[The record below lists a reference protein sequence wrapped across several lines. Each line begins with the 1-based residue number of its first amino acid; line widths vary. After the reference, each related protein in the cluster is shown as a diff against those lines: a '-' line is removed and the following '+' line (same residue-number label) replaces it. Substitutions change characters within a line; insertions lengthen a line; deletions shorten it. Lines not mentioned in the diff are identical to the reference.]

1 MTYILLTNPA
11 CSTCRNGLALLQEN
25 GIEPTLRKYMNVS
38 EQLSVEELR
47 DIAKK
52 LGNVSPKAFA
62 RPKNIQAEGL
72 DPDMDDD
79 AMFAAMAENPKFIQR
94 PILIK
99 GDEARLGR
107 PIEKMLELI

>member
-11 CSTCRNGLALLQEN
+11 CSTCRNGLALLQEK

-38 EQLSVEELR
+38 EQLSEEELR

-52 LGNVSPKAFA
+52 LGNVEPHAFS
-62 RPKNIQAEGL
+62 RPKNLKADDL
-72 DPDMDDD
+72 DPEMSSDELFKVM
-79 AMFAAMAENPKFIQR
+79 AANPKYIQR

-99 GDEARLGR
+99 GDKAILGR
-107 PIEKMLELI
+107 PIEKMLDLI

>member
-11 CSTCRNGLALLQEN
+11 CSTCRNGLALLQEK
-25 GIEPTLRKYMNVS
+25 GIEPKLRKYMNVS
-38 EQLSVEELR
+38 EQLSEEELR

-52 LGNVSPKAFA
+52 LGDVSPKTFS

-72 DPDMDDD
+72 DPEMDDD
-79 AMFAAMAENPKFIQR
+79 ALFKAMAENPKFIQR

-99 GDEARLGR
+99 NDKAVLGR
-107 PIEKMLELI
+107 PIENMLDLL